1 MDSLDRIATHMTL
14 SLIPINPDLIPR
26 PADAGRAEAGLTR
39 LRESLAADPE
49 LVEYYAALADD
60 AAGGALLDA
69 VFGNSPYL
77 GRCLVQEAGCV
88 RETLADGPD
97 AAFAALLSG
106 LEETLG
112 RETSLSR
119 VTAGLRQAKR
129 RAALIV
135 GLADIAGL
143 WPLERVT
150 GSLTDLAE
158 SCLHIAAR
166 YVLGA
171 AAAQGSIALSDESNP
186 EHGSGYILLGM
197 GKLGAR
203 ELNYSSDIDLIVLYD
218 SERVRGAAAADLGPV
233 FIKATRQLVHLMD
246 ARTED
251 GYVFRT
257 DLRLRPDPGATP
269 VAISAEAAEAYYESV
284 GQNWER
290 AAMIKARPVAGDIA
304 AGESFL
310 HRLRP
315 YIWRKNLD
323 FAAIQDIHSIKR
335 QINAHRGGAT
345 IAVNGHNIKLGRGGI
360 REIEFFCQ
368 TQQLIWGGRLPEL
381 RNRGTVE
388 TLRILARVG
397 RTDAVTADEMAESYA
412 FLRKLEHRLQMI
424 NDEQTHE
431 LPRDDGG
438 IENIATFMGYTDPG
452 AFREALLAHLE
463 QVEQHYA
470 RLFEESP
477 ELGGGGAL
485 VFTGGE
491 NHPDT
496 VGTLEEMGFA
506 DGGSISNI
514 VRSWH
519 HGRYRATR
527 SERARQIL
535 TELMPHLLKAFA
547 NTANPDTAFAR
558 FDEFVA
564 GLPAGVQL
572 FSLFNANPALLDMV
586 ADIMGGAPRIA
597 DWLSRNPSLLDAVLT
612 GDFMEALGSADVLTG
627 ELETRL
633 EQAND
638 YEDVLVLTRRWAN
651 DQKFRVGVQVLRGV
665 VGGAAAGAA
674 LTAVA
679 DTVLGVLLPRVE
691 AEFARRHGRIAGGAL
706 AIVALGKLGS
716 AELSP
721 GSDLDLVFVYDH
733 DEEAEQSDGEKPL
746 APGTWFGRLCQ
757 RLISAITAPM
767 AEGSLYE
774 IDMRLRPSGSAGPMA
789 SRLAGFARYHR
800 EEAWTWE
807 HMAMTRAR
815 VVAATSTDIDNRTTT
830 VICETLARARDP
842 DRLLIDVADMRL
854 RMAKQ
859 HKGES
864 RWDVKHHRGG
874 LVDVEFIAQYLQ
886 LLHGAAH
893 PRVLTENTAEALERL
908 GEAGVLETERV
919 AALVRALDLWWRLQ
933 DALRLMAT
941 DAFTEETA
949 PASLKAALARAAGQ
963 PDFATL
969 CGTMDAACEA
979 VRTLYRDIVD
989 TPAEAARTRLPPV
1002 EDA

>member
-1 MDSLDRIATHMTL
+1 MTL
-14 SLIPINPDLIPR
+14 SLIPIKTDQIPKAADTGR
-26 PADAGRAEAGLTR
+26 ADAGLIR
-39 LRESLAADPE
+39 LRESLTADSE
-49 LVEYYAALADD
+49 LAGFYEALADD
-60 AAGGALLDA
+60 ATGRALLDA

-77 GRCLVQEAGCV
+77 GRCLIQEAGCV
-88 RETLADGPD
+88 RDMLTGGPD
-97 AAFAALLSG
+97 ASFAALLSD
-106 LEETLG
+106 LEQTLG

-119 VTAGLRQAKR
+119 VTAGLRRAKR

-143 WPLERVT
+143 WSLERVT
-150 GSLTDLAE
+150 GALTDLAE
-158 SCLHIAAR
+158 LCLHIAAR
-166 YVLGA
+166 YVLGS
-171 AAAQGSIALSDESNP
+171 AAAQDSIALSDEDDP
-186 EHGSGYILLGM
+186 EQGSGYILLGM

-218 SERVRGAAAADLGPV
+218 ADCVHGAAEDNLGPIFV
-233 FIKATRQLVHLMD
+233 KATRQLLHLMD

-257 DLRLRPDPGATP
+257 DVRLRPDPGATP

-304 AGESFL
+304 AGEAFL
-310 HRLRP
+310 RRLRP
-315 YIWRKNLD
+315 YIWRKSLD
-323 FAAIQDIHSIKR
+323 FAAIQDVHSIKR
-335 QINAHRGGAT
+335 QINAHRGGAK

-368 TQQLIWGGRLPEL
+368 TQQLIWGGRVPEL
-381 RNRGTVE
+381 RDRATVE
-388 TLRILARVG
+388 TLRVLARVG
-397 RTDAVTADEMAESYA
+397 RIEAASADEMAEAYA
-412 FLRKLEHRLQMI
+412 FLRKLEHRLQMV
-424 NDEQTHE
+424 NDEQTHD
-431 LPRDDGG
+431 LPRDDEG
-438 IENIATFMGYTDPG
+438 IGRIAIFMGYADGG
-452 AFREALLAHLE
+452 AFREALLHHLGR
-463 QVEQHYA
+463 VEHHYA

-477 ELGGGGAL
+477 ELGAGGAL

-496 VGTLEEMGFA
+496 VKTLEEMGFA

-547 NTANPDTAFAR
+547 NTANPDSAFAR
-558 FDEFVA
+558 FDEFIA

-612 GDFMEALGSADVLTG
+612 GDFMEKLGSGDALAG
-627 ELETRL
+627 ELETLL

-651 DQKFRVGVQVLRGV
+651 DQKFRVGVQILRGV
-665 VGGAAAGAA
+665 VGGAAAGAS
-674 LTAVA
+674 LTAAA
-679 DTVLGVLLPRVE
+679 DTVLTALLPRVE
-691 AEFARRHGRIAGGAL
+691 AEFARRHGRIAGGGL

-733 DEEAEQSDGEKPL
+733 DEGVVESDGAKPL
-746 APGTWFGRLCQ
+746 APATWFGRLCQ

-774 IDMRLRPSGSAGPMA
+774 IDMRLRPSGTSGPIA
-789 SRLAGFARYHR
+789 SRLDGFERYYLG
-800 EEAWTWE
+800 EAWTWE
-807 HMAMTRAR
+807 HMALTRAR
-815 VVAATSTDIDNRTTT
+815 VVAATSTDIDNRITT
-830 VICETLARARDP
+830 VICETLARSRDP
-842 DRLLIDVADMRL
+842 DRLLVDVADMRL
-854 RMAKQ
+854 RMARQ

-874 LVDVEFIAQYLQ
+874 LVDIEFVAQYLQ
-886 LLHGAAH
+886 LLHGRAH
-893 PRVLTENTAEALERL
+893 PRVLAENTAEALERL
-908 GEAGVLETERV
+908 GEAGVIDIDRV
-919 AALVRALDLWWRLQ
+919 TTLVQALDLWWRLQ

-963 PDFATL
+963 RDFDTL
-969 CGTMDAACEA
+969 CRTMDTAYDT
-979 VRTLYRDIVD
+979 VRTLYRDLVD
-989 TPAEAARTRLPPV
+989 APAEDARKRLPPPD
-1002 EDA
+1002 EG

>member
-1 MDSLDRIATHMTL
+1 
-14 SLIPINPDLIPR
+14 
-26 PADAGRAEAGLTR
+26 
-39 LRESLAADPE
+39 
-49 LVEYYAALADD
+49 
-60 AAGGALLDA
+60 
-69 VFGNSPYL
+69 GNSPYL
-77 GRCLVQEAGCV
+77 GRCLIQDAGCV
-88 RETLADGPD
+88 RDMLTHGPD
-97 AAFAALLSG
+97 ASFAALLSD
-106 LEETLG
+106 LDRDLG
-112 RETSLSR
+112 RETSLSG
-119 VTAGLRQAKR
+119 VTAGLRRAKR
-129 RAALIV
+129 RASLVV

-150 GSLTDLAE
+150 GALTDLAE
-158 SCLHIAAR
+158 LCLHIAAR
-166 YVLGA
+166 YVLGS
-171 AAAQGSIALSDESNP
+171 AAAQGAIALSDEGDP
-186 EHGSGYILLGM
+186 QIGSGYIVLGM

-218 SERVRGAAAADLGPV
+218 AERVHGAAQDDLGPIFV
-233 FIKATRQLVHLMD
+233 KATRQLLHLMD

-269 VAISAEAAEAYYESV
+269 VAISTEAAEAYYESV

-304 AGESFL
+304 AGEDFL
-310 HRLRP
+310 RRLRP

-323 FAAIQDIHSIKR
+323 FAAIQDVHSIKR
-335 QINAHRGGAT
+335 QINAHRGGAK

-368 TQQLIWGGRLPEL
+368 TQQLIWGGRMPEL
-381 RNRGTVE
+381 RNRATVE
-388 TLRILARVG
+388 TLRTLARVA
-397 RTDAVTADEMAESYA
+397 RIDSATADEMAEAYA
-412 FLRKLEHRLQMI
+412 FLRTLEHRLQMV
-424 NDEQTHE
+424 NDEQTHD
-431 LPRDDGG
+431 LPRDDEG
-438 IENIATFMGYTDPG
+438 IARIATFMGFADAGT
-452 AFREALLAHLE
+452 FRQALLHYLGR
-463 QVEQHYA
+463 VEHHYA

-477 ELGGGGAL
+477 ELGAGGAL

-496 VGTLEEMGFA
+496 VKTLEEMGFA

-535 TELMPHLLKAFA
+535 TELMPHLLNAFA
-547 NTANPDTAFAR
+547 NTANPDAAFAR
-558 FDEFVA
+558 FDEFIA
-564 GLPAGVQL
+564 GLPSGVQL
-572 FSLFNANPALLDMV
+572 FSLFNANPALLEMV

-612 GDFMEALGSADVLTG
+612 GDFMEPLGSGDDLKE

-651 DQKFRVGVQVLRGV
+651 DQKFRVGVQILRGV

-674 LTAVA
+674 LTSVA
-679 DTVLGVLLPRVE
+679 DAVLTVLLPRVE
-691 AEFARRHGRIAGGAL
+691 AEFARRHGRIAGGGL

-733 DEEAEQSDGEKPL
+733 DEAAEASDGKKPL
-746 APGTWFGRLCQ
+746 APGAWFGRLCQ

-774 IDMRLRPSGSAGPMA
+774 IDMRLRPSGNAGPVA
-789 SRLAGFARYHR
+789 SRLDGFERYYR
-800 EEAWTWE
+800 EQAWTWE
-807 HMAMTRAR
+807 HMALTRAR
-815 VVAATSTDIDNRTTT
+815 VVAASSPDIDHRVTT
-830 VICETLARARDP
+830 VICETLAKSRDP
-842 DRLLIDVADMRL
+842 DQLLVDVADMRL
-854 RMAKQ
+854 RMAGQ

-864 RWDVKHHRGG
+864 HWDVKHHRGG
-874 LVDVEFIAQYLQ
+874 LVDIEFIAQYLQ
-886 LLHGAAH
+886 LLHGPTH
-893 PRVLTENTAEALERL
+893 PGAFAENTAEALERL
-908 GEAGVLETERV
+908 EEAGVVGGDSVSRLV
-919 AALVRALDLWWRLQ
+919 AALDLWWRLQ

-941 DAFTEETA
+941 TAFSEETA

-963 PDFATL
+963 PDFASL
-969 CGTMDAACEA
+969 CSAMDAACEA
-979 VRTLYRDIVD
+979 VRDLYRTIVD
-989 TPAEAARTRLPPV
+989 EPAEDARKRLPSP
-1002 EDA
+1002 EEG